1 MLFRIHKS
9 ADRIVDF
16 KGDRV
21 PKVSKY
27 FALGRRRISNAP
39 LFMQI
44 AAPASVGAVRKII
57 SYVSFSAGPSLDT
70 ENTLLA
76 LGQDK
81 AMHRGVAIASYP
93 FPFLLFSSFFHLSK
107 NFLIFFIYPSKE
119 ILRTRFVASFRFVLS
134 FLFCRDNGAVGNLAS
149 LFCNLRKQPFA
160 ARVLGTF
167 SLQGGKE
174 YGWTKVSL
182 IEKRSFINFYEVN
195 RLYNFPGCSKM
206 FFLRFSI
213 TFVQI

>member
-1 MLFRIHKS
+1 MFRIHKT
-9 ADRIVDF
+9 ADRIADF

-44 AAPASVGAVRKII
+44 APASVGAVRKII

-93 FPFLLFSSFFHLSK
+93 FPLLLFSSFFHLSK

-195 RLYNFPGCSKM
+195 RLYNFLGCSKM
-206 FFLRFSI
+206 SFLRFSI
-213 TFVQI
+213 AFVQI